1 MGTNLFYRDSSD
13 YWTFNPNNLVST
25 DVFDG
30 MQIEIDPGVEIP
42 RFSYSKSGWLNGEG
56 IMRIT
61 PSQAEGIKMPWKYQ
75 IIFTDDDSAYVG
87 VASSGTV
94 RDELGSSISPR
105 KIMQP
110 ALNFYIQKL
119 SQR

>member
-1 MGTNLFYRDSSD
+1 MFLMECRLKF
-13 YWTFNPNNLVST
+13 
-25 DVFDG
+25 
-30 MQIEIDPGVEIP
+30 DPGVEIP
-42 RFSYSKSGWLNGEG
+42 KFSYSKSGWLNGEG

-110 ALNFYIQKL
+110 ALNFIFKISPL
-119 SQR
+119 LTHLVIMILWMWLFMM